1 MLIVILLSAFLTFAL
16 LISALIIAMSI
27 RKSRLGKRK
36 LYIAHRILAVAGI
49 CFAVIHGLLAYNFF
63 IHALF

>member
-1 MLIVILLSAFLTFAL
+1 MLIAVLLSAFLTFAL

-36 LYIAHRILAVAGI
+36 LYIAHRILAVGGI
-49 CFAVIHGLLAYNFF
+49 CFAVIHAFLAYNLF
-63 IHALF
+63 IHSLF